1 MTTESHLAEAQLPDS
16 LVGSLI
22 TTEQLRDLA
31 RRLRD
36 VAAYAAFLEQ
46 RERSDTLWLVA
57 LDVVSLADAEDAL
70 EFASDDE

>member
-1 MTTESHLAEAQLPDS
+1 MTTESHLSEMQLPDG
-16 LVGSLI
+16 LVGFLV

-46 RERSDTLWLVA
+46 RERSDTLWRTA
-57 LDVVSLADAEDAL
+57 LDLVSLADEEDAL
-70 EFASDDE
+70 EFADDE